1 MPALPAGALMV
12 SDDQLLQGLRQCK
25 ELGAIAQVT
34 RPALQRCTAWHCI
47 YLGAIRS
54 GSSRA

>member
-1 MPALPAGALMV
+1 MV